1 MFLLFLNKKLY
12 DCVYLI
18 GRLDLKIID
27 KFIKWS
33 LSKLNQWYQYR
44 IEKYGTKIPNNPDNY
59 EVLIGMT
66 PIT

>member
-1 MFLLFLNKKLY
+1 
-12 DCVYLI
+12 VYLI

-66 PIT
+66 PIN